1 MQDHL
6 EKPDTA
12 SREEPCLVDTGRG
25 FSVSY
30 RNRFLYS
37 KYAPERAVL
46 STIDS
51 FVMLP
56 GSLVLA
62 FSPALWLGLPELL
75 KKLPGSSF
83 VLGIETDCLLHEFAE
98 NQLQKLKSSS
108 ENPAFSKVAM
118 LPFAENE
125 YLVNILSGMSKSR
138 CESLP
143 HISTFRRA
151 LPIDM
156 SAGTQFDK
164 EGYGKIAALAQ
175 NAIASFWKNRITL
188 TKLGRLFSRNIFKN
202 LPRLPESIPF
212 GSLRGSVSR
221 PIFVFGA
228 GESLE
233 TTLKT
238 IPTSLL
244 ERCFIIAV
252 DAAAPALK
260 AHSLKIHAVCALEGQ
275 LAIEKAYIGGSA
287 KESLIIADMCSRE
300 RVTSHTQRAVT
311 YFASKF
317 TDAEFFNGMCKKD
330 FFPPAIPSL
339 GSVGLTAV
347 YVALMLRESQNIPVF
362 ITGLDFSFS
371 LGRTHAKNTPAHIA
385 RLCAMDRLNPA
396 ENYAAAFRMGA
407 KEIKGKNNTSV
418 FTDTALEGYSASFAD
433 FFSGTV
439 NLYDAGE
446 QGLPLSIQ
454 QISSEKLAAYLETLD
469 STAASAIRGQ
479 DLHFSETSPKE
490 KAHKIHEIREY
501 LEKEEKSLN
510 RIKELLM
517 FGKDV
522 ASCSCSVEEEL
533 HALIAP
539 REYLF
544 LHFPDG
550 YKCTPSDISFLKRV
564 RSQIDFFL
572 KDIKN
577 ELKEMDA
584 DKRR

>member
-1 MQDHL
+1 
-6 EKPDTA
+6 
-12 SREEPCLVDTGRG
+12 
-25 FSVSY
+25 
-30 RNRFLYS
+30 
-37 KYAPERAVL
+37 
-46 STIDS
+46 
-51 FVMLP
+51 
-56 GSLVLA
+56 
-62 FSPALWLGLPELL
+62 
-75 KKLPGSSF
+75 
-83 VLGIETDCLLHEFAE
+83 
-98 NQLQKLKSSS
+98 
-108 ENPAFSKVAM
+108 
-118 LPFAENE
+118 
-125 YLVNILSGMSKSR
+125 
-138 CESLP
+138 
-143 HISTFRRA
+143 
-151 LPIDM
+151 
-156 SAGTQFDK
+156 
-164 EGYGKIAALAQ
+164 
-175 NAIASFWKNRITL
+175 
-188 TKLGRLFSRNIFKN
+188 
-202 LPRLPESIPF
+202 
-212 GSLRGSVSR
+212 
-221 PIFVFGA
+221 
-228 GESLE
+228 
-233 TTLKT
+233 
-238 IPTSLL
+238 
-244 ERCFIIAV
+244 
-252 DAAAPALK
+252 
-260 AHSLKIHAVCALEGQ
+260 
-275 LAIEKAYIGGSA
+275 
-287 KESLIIADMCSRE
+287 
-300 RVTSHTQRAVT
+300 
-311 YFASKF
+311 
-317 TDAEFFNGMCKKD
+317 
-330 FFPPAIPSL
+330 
-339 GSVGLTAV
+339 
-347 YVALMLRESQNIPVF
+347 
-362 ITGLDFSFS
+362 
-371 LGRTHAKNTPAHIA
+371 
-385 RLCAMDRLNPA
+385 MDRLNPA

-490 KAHKIHEIREY
+490 KARKIHEIREY

-564 RSQIDFFL
+564 RGQIDFFL